1 MDVDAVAI
9 AAAIGKLR
17 KPTSAAWVANL
28 LARERS
34 GEVHDLIELG
44 AALSAAHASLDGAT
58 LQALSRQRH
67 QVVHALVQQA
77 RALGRD
83 TPASR

>member
-1 MDVDAVAI
+1 MDVDAVAV
-9 AAAIGKLR
+9 AIGKLR

-34 GEVHDLIELG
+34 GEVHDLSELG

-58 LQALSRQRH
+58 LQELSRQRH